1 VSERPALPSTA
12 SDRTADLALWV
23 LVAAGCV
30 LFVIRP
36 SLTGRA
42 WTPQV
47 LLAGYLTL
55 GLVAALAPIAR
66 PMGRSLHPIVVTVAG
81 VAAVLA
87 AAAVVGPSFPLPRS
101 AEVLALNCVAAVA
114 EELFFR
120 RLTFGGLLRFGALTA
135 IVGSAVAFALV
146 HVPIY
151 GPAAIPVDL
160 GAGLVF
166 AWQRWASGGWG
177 APAATHVFAN
187 LLAVLR

>member
-1 VSERPALPSTA
+1 VSARPVRTTTG
-12 SDRTADLALWV
+12 DRTADLALV
-23 LVAAGCV
+23 VAIAAGCA
-30 LFVIRP
+30 LFVVRP
-36 SLTGRA
+36 SLAGRV

-47 LLAGYLTL
+47 LFAGYLVL
-55 GLVAALAPIAR
+55 GSVAWLAPV
-66 PMGRSLHPIVVTVAG
+66 PGRSRRSFPPVV
-81 VAAVLA
+81 VAAVGI
-87 AAAVVGPSFPLPRS
+87 AAVIVAARAVGPAFPLPRS
-101 AEVLALNCVAAVA
+101 AEVLAVNAAAAVA

-120 RLTFGGLLRFGALTA
+120 RLLFGGLLRLGVLTA
-135 IVGSAVAFALV
+135 VAGSAVVFALV

-166 AWQRWASGGWG
+166 GWQRWASGGWG